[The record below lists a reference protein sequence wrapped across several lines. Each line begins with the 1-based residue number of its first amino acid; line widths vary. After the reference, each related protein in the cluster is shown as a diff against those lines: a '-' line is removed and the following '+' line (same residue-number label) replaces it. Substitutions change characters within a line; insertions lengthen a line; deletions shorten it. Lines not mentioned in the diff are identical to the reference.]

1 MRKLARSK
9 DFDRDFR
16 KVDLSDE
23 LLEVLSCLVN
33 DLPLDPK
40 YKDHALTGNWKDYRE
55 CHIKPDLLL
64 VYRKETIDGKD
75 MLKVARLSNHS
86 NIFSVKKRQK
96 K

>member
-23 LLEVLSCLVN
+23 LLEVLSCLAN

>member
-23 LLEVLSCLVN
+23 LLEVLSCLAN
-33 DLPLDPK
+33 DLPLNPK

-64 VYRKETIDGKD
+64 VYRKDNDNGTDI
-75 MLKVARLSNHS
+75 LKLARLSSHS
-86 NIFSVKKRQK
+86 NIFSVKKRQ
-96 K
+96 